1 MNLRQWSGIYA
12 FWAVAVCSRAAW
24 QYVTHDG
31 DLLPTHLSLL
41 AGVIYI
47 VIAWS
52 SYRHRPR
59 PAMIGL
65 TLELLGVLGVSTYE
79 IWTPLAYATAWSHF
93 GSGYLYLPLILP
105 IAGIWSLW
113 RIPHT
118 T

>member
-12 FWAVAVCSRAAW
+12 FWAVAVCSRASW
-24 QYVTHDG
+24 QYVTHHG

-41 AGVIYI
+41 AGSIYI
-47 VIAWS
+47 AIAWS
-52 SYRHRPR
+52 AYHQQPR
-59 PAMIGL
+59 PALIGL
-65 TLELLGVLGVSTYE
+65 VLEFLGVLGVSIYE
-79 IWTPLAYATAWSHF
+79 FSSPFSYATAWSHF
-93 GSGYLYLPLILP
+93 GAGYLYLPLILP